1 MNILVTGINGF
12 IGSHFLEYALRKTD
26 WDIVG
31 VDISDSYVGRYVDE
45 SRFRFYKYDIAR
57 DLGKVKCL
65 IAEADV
71 VLLLAGIAR
80 PYEYIEHPLQVFEL
94 DFESNYRLVKLC
106 AGMRRR
112 IIFPSTSEV
121 YGIGDSVPMNED
133 SSPLTLGPI
142 WQMRWIYSNSKQ
154 MMDRVIFA
162 LSKEMG
168 LRFTLIRPFNWT
180 GPRLDTFEHAERHQ
194 ARLLTQMIYDV
205 LHRHEIILVGGGEQ
219 RRSFTWIGEGIEA
232 IATIIRED
240 EKSDG
245 QIFNVGNP
253 ANNCSVRELADT
265 LLAEM
270 SSRPEFREAAAATRV
285 RSLSPDAYY
294 GKAYA
299 DTRNRIPDVG
309 KIRNVLGWEPR
320 ATTAEIV
327 SRTLDYLSGEEC

>member
-26 WDIVG
+26 WDVAG
-31 VDISDSYVGRYVDE
+31 VDVTDSYVSRYEDE
-45 SRFRFYKYDIAR
+45 SRFRFYRYDIAG
-57 DLGKVKCL
+57 DLGRVKDL
-65 IAEADV
+65 IAGADV

-80 PYEYIEHPLQVFEL
+80 PSEYIEHPLQVFEL

-106 AGMRRR
+106 AEMHRRV
-112 IIFPSTSEV
+112 IFPSTSEV
-121 YGIGDSVPMNED
+121 YGIGGSLPMNED

-194 ARLLTQMIYDV
+194 ARLLTQMIHDV
-205 LHRHEIILVGGGEQ
+205 LYRHEIILVGDGEQ

-232 IATIIRED
+232 IATIIREE

-245 QIFNVGNP
+245 QIFNIGNP
-253 ANNCSVRELADT
+253 ANNCSVKELSDI

-270 SSRPEFREAAAATRV
+270 SSRPEFRDAAAATRV
-285 RSLSPDAYY
+285 KSLSPDAYY

-299 DTRNRIPDVG
+299 DTKNRIPDVG
-309 KIRNVLGWEPR
+309 KIKNVLGWEPH

-327 SRTLDYLSGEEC
+327 SRTLDYLSDGE